1 MYKIF
6 KDLLWWT
13 SHHIGPIFLLRVVL
27 LLLGLLVWTKS
38 NAENGYDLWLRYK
51 PLHETSLKNNYHSVI
66 KQISASGNSASL
78 IAAITELEIGMKG
91 LLNVSLPH
99 VKTVNANGTLLLG
112 TPSTNAAIARLNLV
126 ELKDLGK
133 EGYLIKSVQING
145 RSCTVIAS
153 NTDIGLLYG
162 SYHLLRLIQTRHSI
176 QKLLIVEKPKIQHRV
191 LNHWDN
197 LNGTI
202 ERGYAGSSLWDW
214 QRLPGYLDPRYT
226 DYARANASIGING
239 TVINNVNASAKS
251 LTKIYL
257 VKAAALADVF
267 RPYGIKVYLTARFSA
282 PIEIGGL
289 KTADPLDPEVI
300 KWWKLKVDEIYR
312 YIPDF
317 GGFLVKANSEGQ
329 PGPQDY
335 KRSHAEGA
343 NMMADALAPHNG
355 VVMWRAF
362 VYENIKGE
370 DRAKQAY
377 QEFKKFDGD
386 FKSNVLL
393 QPKNGPIDFQP
404 REPFHPLFGAMP
416 KTQLMLEFQITQEYL
431 GFATHL
437 VYLAPMFKETLS
449 TDTYAKGKGSTIA
462 KIVEGKLESHQI
474 SGIAGVANIGSDINW
489 TGHPFAQS
497 NWYAFG
503 RMAWNPE
510 ASPETIADDWLK
522 MTFSTDPSFVVPV
535 KEYMLASREHAVHYM
550 MPLGLNHIMN
560 LGTHYGP
567 GPWDKIPGWNAHDYH
582 LADAEGLGVD
592 RTDKG
597 SNAVEQYFPEVRQK
611 YNDIKSIPPEL
622 LLWFHHVP
630 WKYRMPTGKSLWEEL
645 VYTYY
650 SGVSA
655 VEKMQNTW
663 DGLKD
668 KVDPLRFVQVKQL
681 LAEQQREAAWW
692 RDGSVLYFQTYS
704 KMPLPQGFKVP
715 AQSLEHYKQIKM
727 PDRTDK

>member
-1 MYKIF
+1 MKRRF
-6 KDLLWWT
+6 
-13 SHHIGPIFLLRVVL
+13 F
-27 LLLGLLVWTKS
+27 LLLGLLVWG
-38 NAENGYDLWLRYK
+38 NVYAENGYDLWLRYK
-51 PLHETSLKNNYHSVI
+51 LLNETSRKNNYQSVI
-66 KQISASGNSASL
+66 KQIYAGGNSATVK
-78 IAAITELEIGMKG
+78 AAVTELQTGIKG
-91 LLNVSLPH
+91 LLNTSLTRVQSVH
-99 VKTVNANGTLLLG
+99 ANGTLLLG
-112 TPSTNAAIARLNLV
+112 TPGTSTAIARLHLK
-126 ELKDLGK
+126 ELNALGK
-133 EGYLIKSVQING
+133 EGYLIKSMKING
-145 RSCTVIAS
+145 KSTTVIAS
-153 NTDIGLLYG
+153 NADIGLLYG
-162 SYHLLRLIQTRHSI
+162 SYHLLRLIQTGQSI
-176 QKLLIVEKPKIQHRV
+176 QKLSIVEQPKIQLRV

-202 ERGYAGSSLWDW
+202 ERGYAGYSLWDW

-251 LTKIYL
+251 LTKDYL
-257 VKAAALADVF
+257 IKAAALADVF

-300 KWWKLKVDEIYR
+300 RWWKLKADEIYS

-377 QEFKKFDGD
+377 QEFKKFDGA

-449 TDTYAKGKGSTIA
+449 TDTYSKGKGSTIA
-462 KIVEGKLESHQI
+462 KIIEGKLEDHQI

-503 RMAWNPE
+503 RMAWNPDL
-510 ASPETIADDWLK
+510 SPATIADDWLR
-522 MTFSTDPSFVVPV
+522 MTFSSDPSFVAPV
-535 KEYMLASREHAVHYM
+535 KEYMLASREHTVHYM

-567 GPWDKIPGWNAHDYH
+567 GPWDKITGWNAHDYH
-582 LADAEGLGVD
+582 LADAEGVGVD

-597 SNAVEQYFPEVRQK
+597 SNAVGQYFPEVRQQ
-611 YNDIKSIPPEL
+611 YNDIGSVPPEL

-630 WKYRMPTGKSLWEEL
+630 WKYKMPDGKSLWEEL
-645 VYTYY
+645 VYRYY

-655 VEKMQNTW
+655 VEKMQITW
-663 DGLKD
+663 AGLKA
-668 KVDPLRFVQVKQL
+668 KVDPQRFDQVRQL

-704 KMPLPQGFKVP
+704 KMPLPEGLKVP
-715 AQSLEHYKQIKM
+715 SQTLEHYKQIKM
-727 PDRTDK
+727 PDRKDK